1 MEQQQVENTIKFYE
15 SLVMAY
21 PTPESWALNIL
32 EACKRLTSGI
42 AQTNFYSYLF
52 DPNNYSFRKDIKLIS
67 KAEEEKYNEM
77 VAKFDATNPL
87 KVKMYKNGW
96 DAKIVYLPNKDDAE
110 KTKSLASLPPAI
122 QSEKQID
129 VNETGYEKCGKIV
142 QIQEEKIDVLN
153 KHDV

>member
-15 SLVMAY
+15 SRVRAY

-52 DPNNYSFRKDIKLIS
+52 DPTNYSFRTDIKLIS
-67 KAEEEKYNEM
+67 KTEEEKYNEM

-96 DAKIVYLPNKDDAE
+96 DAKIVYLPIKTHAE
-110 KTKSLASLPPAI
+110 KIEPVVGLLKTV
-122 QSEKQID
+122 QSQKQISL
-129 VNETGYEKCGKIV
+129 NEASDDPSLEKI
-142 QIQEEKIDVLN
+142 QIQEEKID
-153 KHDV
+153 D